1 VDQLPRAL
9 ACTGESRVPRYHR
22 WVQTAYALLKMVH
35 VGSAVVS
42 LGLFVVRGM
51 WMMASP
57 QLLDRRWVRIVPH
70 VIDTVLLA
78 SAIAL
83 AVMIG
88 NYPGTHGW
96 LTAKV
101 LGLVVYIVLGS
112 IALKRGRTR
121 AVRVSAFFAAL
132 AVFGYIVTVA
142 ITKSPAGP
150 LDSF

>member
-1 VDQLPRAL
+1 M
-9 ACTGESRVPRYHR
+9 PRYHR
-22 WVQTAYALLKMVH
+22 WMQTAYPFLKMVH

-42 LGLFVVRGM
+42 LGLFIVRGM

-57 QLLDRRWVRIVPH
+57 QLLDRRWVKIAPH

-88 NYPGTHGW
+88 HYPGTHDW

-101 LGLVVYIVLGS
+101 VGLVVYILLGS

-121 AVRVSAFFAAL
+121 AVRVSTFFAAL

-150 LDSF
+150 LAWF